1 MLSYSKPNENLEDPV
16 TSADIIQ
23 TMLAPGLM
31 ISACGLLLLGMSN
44 KYSVVLNRIRVL
56 DEEKRIH
63 LHDAPGRQEDDDP
76 RLSCVLEQLSELR
89 TRAQFERDAIVCY
102 SASVAFFV
110 LTSIFIGLSVLGG
123 IEALGLLTIASF
135 LVGMLLVLAG
145 VLFVG
150 WEAVKGY
157 RIICLD
163 MQNN

>member
-1 MLSYSKPNENLEDPV
+1 M

-44 KYSVVLNRIRVL
+44 KYSVVLSRIRVL
-56 DEEKRIH
+56 DNEKRDH
-63 LHDAPGRQEDDDP
+63 LHDDLARQTHDDP
-76 RLSCVLEQLSELR
+76 RLSCVLEQLSELQ

-102 SASVAFFV
+102 SAAVAFFV
-110 LTSIFIGLSVLGG
+110 LTSIFIGFSVLGG
-123 IEALGLLTIASF
+123 IEILGALTIASF

-145 VLFVG
+145 VLFAG

-163 MQNN
+163 MQNE

>member
-1 MLSYSKPNENLEDPV
+1 M

-56 DEEKRIH
+56 DEEKRVS
-63 LHDAPGRQEDDDP
+63 LHDDPGRQGGEDP
-76 RLSCVLEQLSELR
+76 RFACVLAQLSELQI
-89 TRAQFERDAIVCY
+89 RARFERDAIVCY
-102 SASVAFFV
+102 SGAVAFFV
-110 LTSIFIGLSVLGG
+110 LTSLFIGFSVLGG
-123 IEALGLLTIASF
+123 IEVLGLLTIASF

-145 VLFVG
+145 VLLAG

-163 MQNN
+163 MQDN